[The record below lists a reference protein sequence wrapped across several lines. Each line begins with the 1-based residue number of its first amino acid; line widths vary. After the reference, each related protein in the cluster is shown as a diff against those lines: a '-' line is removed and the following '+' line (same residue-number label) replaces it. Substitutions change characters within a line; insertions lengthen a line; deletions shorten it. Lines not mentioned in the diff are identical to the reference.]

1 MWKQINPELYRNDNG
16 QAMMIRRDKDNRA
29 CPFFIDDSNPD
40 LAIPIIDFLEN
51 PFYKYTSAWI
61 ELKNFID
68 SLRIDLSYL
77 YQNSSALFLNIVANS
92 YVPIFYPVNL
102 SGSVSNTAVL
112 QKIGRC
118 HGIAVANT
126 LLGTSG
132 RIQVNGVIQNTDWN
146 FTPGEN
152 VFLFGQNFSHSIPLS
167 GFVQKIGT
175 AKTNNTLV
183 LEIREPITL

>member
-16 QAMMIRRDKDNRA
+16 QAMMIRRDKDNKA

-61 ELKNFID
+61 ELKTFID

-92 YVPIFYPVNL
+92 YIPIFYPVNL
-102 SGSVSNTAVL
+102 SGAVSNTAVL
-112 QKIGRC
+112 QNSD
-118 HGIAVANT
+118 AVMA
-126 LLGTSG
+126 
-132 RIQVNGVIQNTDWN
+132 
-146 FTPGEN
+146 
-152 VFLFGQNFSHSIPLS
+152 
-167 GFVQKIGT
+167 
-175 AKTNNTLV
+175 
-183 LEIREPITL
+183 